1 MNYKFSLQRNLI
13 KFVQTAKKKNKQKKS
28 EKGL

>member
-13 KFVQTAKKKNKQKKS
+13 KFVQTAKKQKQKKS

>member
-13 KFVQTAKKKNKQKKS
+13 KFVQTGKKKKQKKS